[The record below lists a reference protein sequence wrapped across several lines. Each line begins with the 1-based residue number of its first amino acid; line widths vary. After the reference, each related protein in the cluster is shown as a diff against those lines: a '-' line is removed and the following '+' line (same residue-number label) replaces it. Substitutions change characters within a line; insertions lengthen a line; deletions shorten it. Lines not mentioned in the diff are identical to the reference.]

1 MNFLIK
7 YRSGNSISLNHFYL
21 STFQKA
27 VLLVLLF
34 VPFWASA
41 QTDLSVDKNG
51 MVAIPEPPN
60 PPKLLN
66 DFADVLTPEQEQT
79 LESRLVTIDNG
90 SSVQIAVVTVKT
102 TGIIPLTDY
111 GQSLFQKWGIG
122 QKGKNNGLLL
132 IVAIDD
138 RKSEINVGYN
148 LEDVVGDADAR
159 VLLREV
165 LKPYFKEGLYYEG
178 LTATADSLFQ
188 LSQGKYQFDAEKAQK
203 GNKKDKSSS
212 KGVAFWIAMAIIAFI
227 ILSRFGN
234 KGGGRG
240 GNRGGGLSDILIPAM
255 LFGAGRSSSNW
266 GNFSGGSGSF
276 GGGGSFGGFGG
287 GSSGGGG
294 ASGDW

>member
-1 MNFLIK
+1 MNLPIK
-7 YRSGNSISLNHFYL
+7 YRLGNNFSFNALSLKFI
-21 STFQKA
+21 QKA

-34 VPFWASA
+34 VPFFAIG

-51 MVAIPEPPN
+51 MVAVPEAPN
-60 PPKLLN
+60 PPRLVN
-66 DFADVLTPEQEQT
+66 DFADILTPEQEQT

-111 GQSLFQKWGIG
+111 GQSLFTKWGIG
-122 QKGKNNGLLL
+122 QKGKDNGLLL

-138 RKSEINVGYN
+138 RKSEVNVGYS
-148 LEDVVGDADAR
+148 LEGVIADADAR
-159 VLLREV
+159 VILREV
-165 LKPYFKEGLYYEG
+165 LKPYFKEGQYYEG
-178 LTATADSLFQ
+178 LTATTDSLFQ
-188 LSQGKYQFDAEKAQK
+188 LSQGKYQFDAEKA
-203 GNKKDKSSS
+203 NKAAKPRKS
-212 KGVAFWIAMAIIAFI
+212 KGKGIAFWIALAVIAFL
-227 ILSRFGN
+227 ILSRAGKN
-234 KGGGRG
+234 GGGRG
-240 GNRGGGLSDILIPAM
+240 GNGGIGGMLIPAM